1 MKKMMIKMKK
11 IVLIN
16 IINIFNFGF
25 YLNFNIKLSYYY

>member
-1 MKKMMIKMKK
+1 MKKMKIKMKK

-25 YLNFNIKLSYYY
+25 YKILI

>member
-1 MKKMMIKMKK
+1 MKKMMIKKKK

-25 YLNFNIKLSYYY
+25 YKILI

>member
-1 MKKMMIKMKK
+1 MKKMKIKKKK

-25 YLNFNIKLSYYY
+25 YKILI